1 MKKTIIFTLLI
12 LFALGASAQRKRR
25 VKTPPPPTPEELAEM
40 ARQENYERKLQV
52 TERVTFIDSILLKK
66 EEVMD
71 MLYLG
76 NENGSVA
83 SYAKF
88 FNVKEK
94 DTSEKDTLDCAL
106 FCSQL
111 GDKIIYAQPDTAA
124 VLHLY
129 ASEMIGQKWCEPVL
143 LPGLEDTVSHNY
155 PFMLADGTTL
165 YYASKSEE
173 GLGGYDIYMTRWDS
187 DTQRFFK
194 PENIGMPFN
203 SAAND
208 YLYLVDEF
216 NQLGWFVTD
225 RGQGGDTVC
234 VYCFIPNETR
244 RIYDTSTMGRDTLVA
259 LANINSIRDTWTD
272 QERVKDA
279 LNRLDILRTR
289 SKKSAQSQFHFI
301 VNDRITYT
309 NLSQFRNEE
318 SRKLANKWL
327 KLVDER
333 NKASEQLEE
342 LRKQYSV
349 SRPEKKAELAASI
362 LALEQKYEKLI
373 ADVRSMEKEI
383 RIFEQR

>member
-12 LFALGASAQRKRR
+12 LLALGASAQRKRR

-52 TERVTFIDSILLKK
+52 TERVTFIDSMLLKK

-94 DTSEKDTLDCAL
+94 DTLDCTL
-106 FCSQL
+106 FRSQL

-279 LNRLDILRTR
+279 LNRLDILRTK

-362 LALEQKYEKLI
+362 LALEQKYEKLV

>member
-12 LFALGASAQRKRR
+12 LLALGASAQRKRR

-52 TERVTFIDSILLKK
+52 TERVTFIDSMLLKK

-94 DTSEKDTLDCAL
+94 DTLDCTL
-106 FCSQL
+106 FRSQL

-165 YYASKSEE
+165 YYASRSEE

-279 LNRLDILRTR
+279 LNRLDILRTK

>member
-12 LFALGASAQRKRR
+12 LLALGASAQRRR
-25 VKTPPPPTPEELAEM
+25 KAKTPPPPTPEELAEM
-40 ARQENYERKLQV
+40 ARQEKYNRKLMM

-76 NENGSVA
+76 NENGSVD
-83 SYAKF
+83 SYANF

-94 DTSEKDTLDCAL
+94 DTLDCTL
-106 FCSQL
+106 FRSQL
-111 GDKIIYAQPDTAA
+111 GDKIIYAQSDTSA

-129 ASEMIGQKWCEPVL
+129 ASEMIGQKWCEPVM

-155 PFMLADGTTL
+155 PFMLSDGTTL

-187 DTQRFFK
+187 DDQRFLK

-203 SAAND
+203 STAND

-244 RIYDTSTMGRDTLVA
+244 RIYDTSTIGRDTLVA

-279 LNRLDILRTR
+279 LNRLDMVRNK
-289 SKKSAQSQFHFI
+289 SKKSVKSQFHFV

-309 NLSQFRNEE
+309 NLSQFRHDE
-318 SRKLANKWL
+318 SRKLAEEWL

-333 NKASEQLEE
+333 NKASEQLDK
-342 LRKQYSV
+342 LRMDYSLAND
-349 SRPEKKAELAASI
+349 EKKAELATTLLS
-362 LALEQKYEKLI
+362 LEQKYEKLI
-373 ADVRSMEKEI
+373 ADVHSLEKEI

>member
-12 LFALGASAQRKRR
+12 LLALGASAQRKRR

-40 ARQENYERKLQV
+40 ARLENYERKLQV
-52 TERVTFIDSILLKK
+52 TERVTFIDSMLLKK

-94 DTSEKDTLDCAL
+94 DTLDCTL
-106 FCSQL
+106 FRSQL

-279 LNRLDILRTR
+279 LNRLDILRTK
-289 SKKSAQSQFHFI
+289 SKRSAQSQFHFI

-333 NKASEQLEE
+333 NKASERLEE

>member
-12 LFALGASAQRKRR
+12 LLALGASAQRKRR

-52 TERVTFIDSILLKK
+52 TERVTFIDSMLLKK

-94 DTSEKDTLDCAL
+94 DTLDCTL
-106 FCSQL
+106 FRSQL
-111 GDKIIYAQPDTAA
+111 GDKIIYAQPDTDA

-279 LNRLDILRTR
+279 LNRLDILRTK

-333 NKASEQLEE
+333 NKASERLEE

>member
-12 LFALGASAQRKRR
+12 LLALGASAQRKRR

-40 ARQENYERKLQV
+40 ARLENYERKLQV
-52 TERVTFIDSILLKK
+52 TERVTFIDSMLLKK

-94 DTSEKDTLDCAL
+94 DTLDCTL
-106 FCSQL
+106 FRSQL

-234 VYCFIPNETR
+234 AYCFIPNETR

-279 LNRLDILRTR
+279 LNRLDILRTK

>member
-12 LFALGASAQRKRR
+12 LLALGASAQRKRR

-94 DTSEKDTLDCAL
+94 DTLDCTL
-106 FCSQL
+106 FRSQL

-279 LNRLDILRTR
+279 LNRLDILRTK

>member
-12 LFALGASAQRKRR
+12 LLALGASAQRRR
-25 VKTPPPPTPEELAEM
+25 KAKTPPPPTPEELAEM
-40 ARQENYERKLQV
+40 ARQEKYDRKLMM

-76 NENGSVA
+76 NENGSVD
-83 SYAKF
+83 SYANF

-94 DTSEKDTLDCAL
+94 DTLDCTL
-106 FCSQL
+106 FRSQL
-111 GDKIIYAQPDTAA
+111 GDKIIYAQPDTSA

-129 ASEMIGQKWCEPVL
+129 ASEMIGQKWCEPVM

-187 DTQRFFK
+187 DDQRFLK

-203 SAAND
+203 STAND

-244 RIYDTSTMGRDTLVA
+244 RIYDTSTIGRDTLVA

-272 QERVKDA
+272 LERVKDA
-279 LNRLDILRTR
+279 QNRLDMVRNKSKR
-289 SKKSAQSQFHFI
+289 SVKSQFHFVI
-301 VNDRITYT
+301 NDRITYT
-309 NLSQFRNEE
+309 NLSQFRHDE
-318 SRKLANKWL
+318 SRKLAEEWL

-333 NKASEQLEE
+333 NKASEQLDK
-342 LRKQYSV
+342 LRMDYSLAND
-349 SRPEKKAELAASI
+349 EKKAELATTLLS
-362 LALEQKYEKLI
+362 LEQKYEKLI
-373 ADVRSMEKEI
+373 AEVHSLEKEI

>member
-12 LFALGASAQRKRR
+12 LLALGASAQRRR
-25 VKTPPPPTPEELAEM
+25 KAKTPPPPTPEELAEM
-40 ARQENYERKLQV
+40 ARQEKYDRTLMM

-76 NENGSVA
+76 NENGSVD
-83 SYAKF
+83 SYANF

-94 DTSEKDTLDCAL
+94 DTLDCTL
-106 FCSQL
+106 FRSQL
-111 GDKIIYAQPDTAA
+111 GDKIIYAQPDTSA

-129 ASEMIGQKWCEPVL
+129 ASEMIGQKWCEPVM

-155 PFMLADGTTL
+155 PFMLSDGTTL

-187 DTQRFFK
+187 DDQRFLK

-203 SAAND
+203 STAND

-244 RIYDTSTMGRDTLVA
+244 RIYDTSTIGRDTLVA

-272 QERVKDA
+272 QERVNDA
-279 LNRLDILRTR
+279 LNRLDMVRNK
-289 SKKSAQSQFHFI
+289 SKKSVKSQFHFV

-309 NLSQFRNEE
+309 NLSQFRHDE
-318 SRKLANKWL
+318 SRKLAEEWL

-333 NKASEQLEE
+333 NKASEQLDK
-342 LRKQYSV
+342 LRMDYSLAND
-349 SRPEKKAELAASI
+349 EKKAELATTLLS
-362 LALEQKYEKLI
+362 LEQKYEKLI
-373 ADVRSMEKEI
+373 ADVHSLEKEI

>member
-12 LFALGASAQRKRR
+12 LLALGASAQRRR
-25 VKTPPPPTPEELAEM
+25 KAKTPPPPTPEELAEM
-40 ARQENYERKLQV
+40 ARQEKYDRKLMM

-94 DTSEKDTLDCAL
+94 DTLDCTL
-106 FCSQL
+106 FRSQL

-279 LNRLDILRTR
+279 LNRLDILRTK

>member
-12 LFALGASAQRKRR
+12 LLALGASAQRKRR

-52 TERVTFIDSILLKK
+52 TERVTFIDSMLLKK

-94 DTSEKDTLDCAL
+94 DTLDCTL
-106 FCSQL
+106 FRSQL

-155 PFMLADGTTL
+155 PFMLADGITL

-272 QERVKDA
+272 QEHVKDA
-279 LNRLDILRTR
+279 LNRLDILRTK

-318 SRKLANKWL
+318 SRKLAKKWL

-349 SRPEKKAELAASI
+349 SRPEKKAEIAASI

>member
-12 LFALGASAQRKRR
+12 LLALGASAQRKRR

-52 TERVTFIDSILLKK
+52 TERVTFIDSMLLKK

-94 DTSEKDTLDCAL
+94 DTLDCTL
-106 FCSQL
+106 FRSQL
-111 GDKIIYAQPDTAA
+111 GDKIIYAQPDPAA

-165 YYASKSEE
+165 YYASKSKE

-203 SAAND
+203 SVAND

-244 RIYDTSTMGRDTLVA
+244 RIYDTSTMGRDTLLA

-279 LNRLDILRTR
+279 LNRLDILRTK

>member
-12 LFALGASAQRKRR
+12 LLALGASAQRKRR

-52 TERVTFIDSILLKK
+52 TERVTFIDSMLLKK

-94 DTSEKDTLDCAL
+94 DTLDCTL
-106 FCSQL
+106 FRSQL

-279 LNRLDILRTR
+279 LNRLDILRTK
-289 SKKSAQSQFHFI
+289 SKKSAQSHFHFI

>member
-12 LFALGASAQRKRR
+12 LLALGASAQRRR
-25 VKTPPPPTPEELAEM
+25 KAKTPPPPTPEELAEM
-40 ARQENYERKLQV
+40 ARQEKYDRKLMM

-76 NENGSVA
+76 NENGSVD
-83 SYAKF
+83 SYANF

-94 DTSEKDTLDCAL
+94 DTLDCTL
-106 FCSQL
+106 FRSQL
-111 GDKIIYAQPDTAA
+111 GDKIIYAQPDTSA

-129 ASEMIGQKWCEPVL
+129 ASEMIGQKWCEPVM

-155 PFMLADGTTL
+155 PFMLSDGTTL

-187 DTQRFFK
+187 DDQRFLK

-203 SAAND
+203 STAND

-225 RGQGGDTVC
+225 RGQGEDTVC

-244 RIYDTSTMGRDTLVA
+244 RIYDTSTIGRDTLVA
-259 LANINSIRDTWTD
+259 MANINSIRDTWTD

-279 LNRLDILRTR
+279 LNRLDMVRNK
-289 SKKSAQSQFHFI
+289 SKKSVKSQFHFV

-309 NLSQFRNEE
+309 NLSQFRHDE
-318 SRKLANKWL
+318 SRKLAEEWL

-333 NKASEQLEE
+333 NKASEQLDK
-342 LRKQYSV
+342 LRMDYSLAND
-349 SRPEKKAELAASI
+349 EKKAELATTLLS
-362 LALEQKYEKLI
+362 LEQKYEKLI
-373 ADVRSMEKEI
+373 ADVHSLEKEI

>member
-12 LFALGASAQRKRR
+12 LLALGASAQRKRR

-52 TERVTFIDSILLKK
+52 TERVTFIDSMLLKK

-94 DTSEKDTLDCAL
+94 DTLDCTL
-106 FCSQL
+106 FRSQL

-143 LPGLEDTVSHNY
+143 LPGLKDTVSHNY

-279 LNRLDILRTR
+279 LNRLDILRTK

-301 VNDRITYT
+301 VNDRIAYT

-373 ADVRSMEKEI
+373 ADVRSMEKEV

>member
-12 LFALGASAQRKRR
+12 LLALGASAQRRR
-25 VKTPPPPTPEELAEM
+25 KAKTPPPPTPEELAEM
-40 ARQENYERKLQV
+40 ARQEKYDRKLMM

-66 EEVMD
+66 DEVMD

-76 NENGSVA
+76 NENGSVD
-83 SYAKF
+83 SYANF

-94 DTSEKDTLDCAL
+94 DTLDCTL
-106 FCSQL
+106 FRSQL
-111 GDKIIYAQPDTAA
+111 GDKIIYAQPDTSA

-129 ASEMIGQKWCEPVL
+129 ASEMIGQKWCEPVM

-155 PFMLADGTTL
+155 PFMLSDGTTL

-187 DTQRFFK
+187 DDQRFLK

-203 SAAND
+203 STAND

-225 RGQGGDTVC
+225 RGQGEDTVC

-244 RIYDTSTMGRDTLVA
+244 RIYDTSTIGRDTLVA
-259 LANINSIRDTWTD
+259 MANINSIRDTWTD

-279 LNRLDILRTR
+279 LNRLDMVRNK
-289 SKKSAQSQFHFI
+289 SKKSVKSQFHFV

-309 NLSQFRNEE
+309 NLSQFRHDE
-318 SRKLANKWL
+318 SRKLAEEWL

-333 NKASEQLEE
+333 NKASEQLDK
-342 LRKQYSV
+342 LRMDYSLAND
-349 SRPEKKAELAASI
+349 EKKAELATTLLS
-362 LALEQKYEKLI
+362 LEQKYEKLI
-373 ADVRSMEKEI
+373 ADVHSLEKEI

>member
-12 LFALGASAQRKRR
+12 LLALGASAQRKRR

-40 ARQENYERKLQV
+40 ARLENYERKLQV
-52 TERVTFIDSILLKK
+52 TERVTFIDSMLLKK

-94 DTSEKDTLDCAL
+94 DTLDCTL
-106 FCSQL
+106 FRSQL

-203 SAAND
+203 SVAND

-279 LNRLDILRTR
+279 LNRLDILRTK

>member
-12 LFALGASAQRKRR
+12 LLALGASAQRKRR

-40 ARQENYERKLQV
+40 ARLENYERKLQV
-52 TERVTFIDSILLKK
+52 TERVTFIDSMLLKK

-88 FNVKEK
+88 FNVKEM
-94 DTSEKDTLDCAL
+94 DTLDCTL
-106 FCSQL
+106 FRSQL

-279 LNRLDILRTR
+279 LNRLEILRTK

-333 NKASEQLEE
+333 NRASEQLEE

>member
-12 LFALGASAQRKRR
+12 LLALGASAQRKRR

-40 ARQENYERKLQV
+40 ARLENYERKLQV
-52 TERVTFIDSILLKK
+52 TERVTFIDSMLLKK
-66 EEVMD
+66 EEIMD

-94 DTSEKDTLDCAL
+94 DTLDCTL
-106 FCSQL
+106 FRSQL

-279 LNRLDILRTR
+279 LNRLDILRTK

-349 SRPEKKAELAASI
+349 SRPEKKADLAASI

>member
-12 LFALGASAQRKRR
+12 LIALGASAQRKRR

-52 TERVTFIDSILLKK
+52 TERVTFIDSMLLKK

-94 DTSEKDTLDCAL
+94 DTLDCTL
-106 FCSQL
+106 FRSQL

-244 RIYDTSTMGRDTLVA
+244 RIYDTSTIGRDTLVA

-279 LNRLDILRTR
+279 LNRLDILRTK

-362 LALEQKYEKLI
+362 LAIEQKYEKLI

>member
-12 LFALGASAQRKRR
+12 LLALGASAQRKRR

-52 TERVTFIDSILLKK
+52 TERVTFIDSMLLKK

-94 DTSEKDTLDCAL
+94 DTLDCTL
-106 FCSQL
+106 FRSQL

-279 LNRLDILRTR
+279 LKRLDILRTK

-333 NKASEQLEE
+333 DKASERLEE

-362 LALEQKYEKLI
+362 LALEQKYEKLL

>member
-12 LFALGASAQRKRR
+12 LLALGASAQRKRR

-52 TERVTFIDSILLKK
+52 TERVTFIDSMLLKK

-88 FNVKEK
+88 FNV
-94 DTSEKDTLDCAL
+94 TEKDTLDCTL
-106 FCSQL
+106 FRSQL
-111 GDKIIYAQPDTAA
+111 GDKTIYAQPDTAA

-279 LNRLDILRTR
+279 LNRLDILRTK

>member
-12 LFALGASAQRKRR
+12 LLALGASAQRRR
-25 VKTPPPPTPEELAEM
+25 KAKTPPPPTPEELAEM
-40 ARQENYERKLQV
+40 ARQEKYDRKLMM

-76 NENGSVA
+76 NENGSVD
-83 SYAKF
+83 SYANF

-94 DTSEKDTLDCAL
+94 DTLDCTL
-106 FCSQL
+106 FRSQL
-111 GDKIIYAQPDTAA
+111 GDKIIYAQPDTSA

-129 ASEMIGQKWCEPVL
+129 ASEMIGQKWCEPVM

-187 DTQRFFK
+187 DDQRFLK

-203 SAAND
+203 SSAND

-225 RGQGGDTVC
+225 RGQGEDTVC

-244 RIYDTSTMGRDTLVA
+244 RIYDTSTIGRDTLVA

-279 LNRLDILRTR
+279 QNRLDMVRNK
-289 SKKSAQSQFHFI
+289 SKKSVKSQFHFV

-309 NLSQFRNEE
+309 NLSQFRHDE
-318 SRKLANKWL
+318 SRKLAEEWL

-333 NKASEQLEE
+333 NKASEQLDK
-342 LRKQYSV
+342 LRMDYSLAND
-349 SRPEKKAELAASI
+349 EKKAELATTLLS
-362 LALEQKYEKLI
+362 LEQKYEKLI
-373 ADVRSMEKEI
+373 ADVHSLEKEI

>member
-12 LFALGASAQRKRR
+12 LLALGASAQRKRI
-25 VKTPPPPTPEELAEM
+25 VKTPPPPTPEEVAEM

-52 TERVTFIDSILLKK
+52 TERVTFIDSMLLKK

-94 DTSEKDTLDCAL
+94 DTLDCTL
-106 FCSQL
+106 FRSQL

-124 VLHLY
+124 VLHHY

-165 YYASKSEE
+165 YYASRSEE

-279 LNRLDILRTR
+279 LNRLDILRTK

>member
-12 LFALGASAQRKRR
+12 LLALGASAQRKRR

-52 TERVTFIDSILLKK
+52 TERVTFIDSMLLKK

-94 DTSEKDTLDCAL
+94 DTLDCTL
-106 FCSQL
+106 FRSQL
-111 GDKIIYAQPDTAA
+111 GDKIIYAQPDTAD

-279 LNRLDILRTR
+279 LNRLDILRTK

-333 NKASEQLEE
+333 NKASEQLEK

>member
-12 LFALGASAQRKRR
+12 LLALGASAQRKRR

-52 TERVTFIDSILLKK
+52 TERVTFIDSMLLKK

-94 DTSEKDTLDCAL
+94 DTLDCTL
-106 FCSQL
+106 FRSQL

-165 YYASKSEE
+165 YYASKSKE

-244 RIYDTSTMGRDTLVA
+244 RIYDTSNMGRDTLVA

-279 LNRLDILRTR
+279 LNRLDILRTK

>member
-12 LFALGASAQRKRR
+12 LLALGASAQRKRR

-52 TERVTFIDSILLKK
+52 TERVTFIDSMLLKK

-94 DTSEKDTLDCAL
+94 DTLDCTL
-106 FCSQL
+106 FRSQL

-279 LNRLDILRTR
+279 LNRLDILRTK

-373 ADVRSMEKEI
+373 ADVRSMEKEV

>member
-12 LFALGASAQRKRR
+12 LLALGASAQRKRR

-52 TERVTFIDSILLKK
+52 TERVTFIDSMLLKK

-94 DTSEKDTLDCAL
+94 DTLDCTL
-106 FCSQL
+106 FRSQL

-279 LNRLDILRTR
+279 LNRLDILRTK

-373 ADVRSMEKEI
+373 ADLRSMEKEI

>member
-12 LFALGASAQRKRR
+12 LLALGASAQRRR
-25 VKTPPPPTPEELAEM
+25 KAKTPPPPTPEELAEM
-40 ARQENYERKLQV
+40 ARQEKYDRKLMM

-76 NENGSVA
+76 NENGSVN
-83 SYAKF
+83 SYANF

-94 DTSEKDTLDCAL
+94 DTLDCTL
-106 FCSQL
+106 FRSQL
-111 GDKIIYAQPDTAA
+111 GDKIIYAQPDTSA

-129 ASEMIGQKWCEPVL
+129 ASEMIGQKWCEPVM

-155 PFMLADGTTL
+155 PFMLSDGTTL

-187 DTQRFFK
+187 DDQRFLK

-203 SAAND
+203 STAND

-225 RGQGGDTVC
+225 RGQGEDTVC

-244 RIYDTSTMGRDTLVA
+244 RIYDTSTIGRDTLVA
-259 LANINSIRDTWTD
+259 MANINSIRDTWTD

-279 LNRLDILRTR
+279 LNRLDMVRNK
-289 SKKSAQSQFHFI
+289 SKKSVKSQFHFV

-309 NLSQFRNEE
+309 NLSQFRHDE
-318 SRKLANKWL
+318 SRKLAEEWL

-333 NKASEQLEE
+333 NKASEQLDK
-342 LRKQYSV
+342 LRMDYSLAND
-349 SRPEKKAELAASI
+349 EKKAELATTLLS
-362 LALEQKYEKLI
+362 LEQKYEKLI
-373 ADVRSMEKEI
+373 ADVHSLEKEI

>member
-12 LFALGASAQRKRR
+12 LLALGASAQRKRR

-40 ARQENYERKLQV
+40 ARLENYERKLQV
-52 TERVTFIDSILLKK
+52 TERVTFIDSMLLKK

-94 DTSEKDTLDCAL
+94 DSLDCTL
-106 FCSQL
+106 FRSQL

-279 LNRLDILRTR
+279 LNRLDILRTK

-333 NKASEQLEE
+333 NKASEQLKE

>member
-12 LFALGASAQRKRR
+12 LLALGASAQRRR
-25 VKTPPPPTPEELAEM
+25 KAKTPPPPTPEELAEM
-40 ARQENYERKLQV
+40 ARQEKYDRKLMM

-76 NENGSVA
+76 NENGSVD
-83 SYAKF
+83 SYANF

-94 DTSEKDTLDCAL
+94 DTLDCTL
-106 FCSQL
+106 FRSQL
-111 GDKIIYAQPDTAA
+111 GDKIIYAQPDTSA

-129 ASEMIGQKWCEPVL
+129 ASEMIGQKWCEPVM

-155 PFMLADGTTL
+155 PFMLSDGTTL

-187 DTQRFFK
+187 DDQRFLK

-203 SAAND
+203 SSAND

-225 RGQGGDTVC
+225 RGQGEDTVC

-244 RIYDTSTMGRDTLVA
+244 RIYDTSTIGRDTLVA

-279 LNRLDILRTR
+279 QNRLDMVRNK
-289 SKKSAQSQFHFI
+289 SKKSVKSQFHFV
-301 VNDRITYT
+301 VNDRIIYT
-309 NLSQFRNEE
+309 NLSQFRHDE
-318 SRKLANKWL
+318 SRKLAEEWL

-333 NKASEQLEE
+333 NKASEQLDK
-342 LRKQYSV
+342 LRMDYSLAND
-349 SRPEKKAELAASI
+349 EKKAELATTLLS
-362 LALEQKYEKLI
+362 LEQKYEKLI
-373 ADVRSMEKEI
+373 ADVHSLEKEI